1 MITTE
6 RTVEVQPPRSA
17 ASARLKVLQV
27 LEATALGTACYMSNL
42 LLNIDTDEFD
52 VSLAYSPIRSDER
65 FRKELKKVAR
75 RGIRIYEI
83 HMQRDICPLK
93 DIASL
98 WALYHL
104 IAKEGFDIVHGHSS
118 KAGFLARLAAKLANP
133 RTVTVY
139 SPHAI
144 SIAISPKYWYV
155 EKLAGLITNAVLGV
169 SRSEYHELNNYRLVP
184 SSKLR
189 YVTTGI
195 DIGSYLGPFDGG
207 NIRRQ
212 LGLSAETILIGSAG
226 RITAQKDPTTFLRA
240 AAILLQKGVN
250 AHFAWVGY
258 GELEAESEKLAEDL
272 GIAEHVT
279 FLGYSQDLRP
289 FLEAVDIF
297 ALTSRFESFGYV
309 TCEAM
314 AMRKPVVATNV
325 AGSNELVIPQVTG
338 YLVNV
343 ADPDGIAA
351 ALSKLAADGELRRR
365 MGEAGFMR
373 AAEHYDLPRTIRGL
387 EQLYQE
393 LFCLRHAARVP
404 PERAPVATLETN
416 N

>member
-1 MITTE
+1 MISTE
-6 RTVEVQPPRSA
+6 GAVEVQPAGSR
-17 ASARLKVLQV
+17 ASVRPKILQV

-75 RGIRIYEI
+75 RGIRIYEVY
-83 HMQRDICPLK
+83 MQRDISPFK
-93 DIASL
+93 DVTSL
-98 WALYHL
+98 WALYCL

-118 KAGFLARLAAKLANP
+118 KAGFLARLAAKLADP
-133 RTVTVY
+133 RTATVY

-144 SIAISPKYWYV
+144 SIAINPKYWYV
-155 EKLAGLITNAVLGV
+155 EKLAGLLTSTVLGV
-169 SRSEYHELNNYRLVP
+169 SRSEYDELSNYRLVP
-184 SSKLR
+184 PSKLR

-195 DIGSYLGPFDGG
+195 DIATYLGSFGG
-207 NIRRQ
+207 GDLRQQ
-212 LGLSAETILIGSAG
+212 LGLSQDTILIGSAG

-240 AAILLQKGVN
+240 AAILLQKGVD

-258 GELEAESEKLAEDL
+258 GELEAESEKLAKDL
-272 GIAEHVT
+272 GISERVT
-279 FLGYSQDLRP
+279 FLGYSEDLRP
-289 FLEAVDIF
+289 FLEALDVF

-343 ADPDGIAA
+343 ADPDGVAA
-351 ALSKLAADGELRRR
+351 ALFELATDGGLRRR

-387 EQLYQE
+387 EQVYQE
-393 LFCLRHAARVP
+393 LFCLRHAARTR
-404 PERAPVATLETN
+404 PERAPIATLETN